1 MLKKIGRFTFVILA
15 ITLALAASSAI
26 AQSTVY
32 NAIPGTLAPSYPS
45 QPFQAQQTRE
55 FGDYVHLAG
64 TNRVLNTVDVTMVT
78 WAPKSDWPLFGTP
91 TDWTHN
97 FTINIY
103 NVVPGAPLNTK
114 GSLVATITQ
123 AKTLPWRPAADPT
136 CPGGTAWRA
145 TDGSCYNGYAFNLS
159 FDMSS
164 LNATLPNDIIIG
176 IQYATETYGFPP
188 VGTGGPYN
196 SLNVAVQGSP
206 ASVGSDANVDRVFW
220 DTITAG
226 WYTDGG
232 AGGVGI
238 FREDTG
244 WTALYG
250 TVPFKVTATPS
261 VAPAPT
267 IINAGFS
274 SPLANP
280 TAWLIYNDETD
291 TIDNSLGSLV
301 VGPGTPPLGNGSA
314 QISVAGSQRRNLATY
329 QFSGTVL
336 STINT
341 LRYSTYNPS
350 AGNGGS
356 ANRSGY
362 LHFNVDFN
370 GTDTWQRRLVYVPN
384 QNGTVIQ
391 NQWQEWDAING
402 GAAMWAYSGATWP
415 VDGLP
420 GTTLKSWSSILAQ
433 YPGIRMRVTDSFF
446 GIRVGEPYN
455 DGYTENID
463 AVKFG
468 TTAPTLKHFN
478 FDPQAP
484 VTYVNGTWA
493 GTTAG
498 ADPDGAGPATN
509 YGYDAFDTI
518 QGGINGV
525 AVGGT
530 VNVAAGNYP
539 ESVSLNKAG
548 VSLKG
553 AGIDTSFIIGP
564 YNSGGVDTLNMTGT
578 GSLVEGFTITRS
590 GNTAALWN
598 SNIKN
603 QGVNMSASGTNMTL
617 QYCKITGNRNGV
629 YVGQSSNNNTIR
641 RNIIDFNRTGIH
653 LVDHSGDVI
662 EENVITNNWTMGI
675 LYRHELGGPD
685 TTGMTIRNN
694 NITGNWYSEVEF
706 REPATGGNLN
716 MSGNYFGPTIT
727 RTTTPSGEPGYAAQI
742 PVAYGGAAADP
753 GSNPTIAGVESAR
766 IDFSPYLN
774 NPTDTSVATGFQ
786 GDYSSIS
793 VTADGAHVVGA
804 DGINNRIQEA
814 IAATSAGGLISI
826 GPGTYANNVTVN
838 KAVNLRGVFTIGG
851 SLTTTAVG
859 ASISPG
865 NSPGIINSGN
875 LTLGPGSTTN
885 MELNGTTVGTQYDQL
900 NVTGTVNINP
910 TAALNVTLGFTPTA
924 GNSFTIINND
934 GADAVTGSFA
944 GLPQGTVFYVLTT
957 AFQIS
962 YTGGSGNDVVLSVV
976 APCNAVSIEHEVE
989 LVAPATVGVD
999 ITTDDTTGKGLK
1011 STQFVVTFNPAV
1023 VTYSGFALGSVT
1035 TGRAFDVFSPSAGVL
1050 NVSIYGANDFAG
1062 AGTLGVITFT
1072 KVGLPGSATPVSFS
1086 SFMFNEG
1093 TACISTTN
1101 GSVTIVG
1108 GTITGSVLYT
1118 DHGGSPTGRAVPG
1131 VTVNGAGA
1139 PPVSALTDSLGAYS
1153 LSGFGAGN
1161 YTRSASKVGQ
1171 HNGALSGFD
1180 SAAISQHVVGLVPI
1194 TSPSKLFVADVSGN
1208 GIVTSFDAALIARF
1222 VVALPGAGT
1231 SGNWVTR
1238 AGNDPALNP
1247 FLAGSTY
1254 GPSTVFANITG
1265 ENYVAFLMGD
1275 VTGNWNLPGNQPGR
1289 PAPGFEG
1296 QKPLRITAPELTAS
1310 ANTEVVIPINVH
1322 DTTGRAIN
1330 SYQFDLRYNPDVL
1343 EPAANIADLSETISE
1358 GYLAT
1363 ANPVEPGLLKVVVF
1377 GPNALA
1383 GGGQLIKLRFNVIGD
1398 VNSVSDLTWE
1408 TFDIN
1413 EGGVNFETRNG
1424 RVVVRAAANDAAIA
1438 GRVLSASGQAV
1449 SGATVTL
1456 TDTLGQTRTARASSL
1471 GHFRFAELTV
1481 GQTYT
1486 IIVSAKRHTFA
1497 SQTVSV
1503 TDGIVNLDL
1512 IAEQ

>member
-1 MLKKIGRFTFVILA
+1 MFKKFGRSIFVILA
-15 ITLALAASSAI
+15 ITLALAATSAI
-26 AQSTVY
+26 AQSVVY
-32 NAIPGTLAPSYPS
+32 NSIPATLAPSYPS

-55 FGDYVHLAG
+55 FGDYVHLGG

-78 WAPKSDWPLFGTP
+78 WAPKSDWPLVGTP
-91 TDWTHN
+91 TNWTHN
-97 FTINIY
+97 FTLNIY
-103 NVVPGAPLNTK
+103 NVVPGSPLNTK
-114 GSLVATITQ
+114 GSLIATITQ
-123 AKTLPWRPAADPT
+123 AQLVPWRPAADPT
-136 CPGGTAWRA
+136 CPGGTAWRS
-145 TDGSCYNGYAFNLS
+145 TVDGGCYNGYAFNMS
-159 FDMSS
+159 FNMSG

-176 IQYATETYGFPP
+176 IQYATQTYGFPP
-188 VGTGGPYN
+188 VGTGGPYD
-196 SLNVAVQGSP
+196 SLNVAVQGAP

-220 DTITAG
+220 DTLTAG

-250 TVPFKVTATPS
+250 TVPFKVTATP
-261 VAPAPT
+261 VTPPAAE
-267 IINAGFS
+267 IINVGYS
-274 SPLANP
+274 SPFANP

-301 VGPGTPPLGNGSA
+301 VGPGTPPLGNGSS
-314 QISVAGSQRRNLATY
+314 QISVTGSQRRNLATY

-341 LRYSTYNPS
+341 LKFSTYNPS

-356 ANRSGY
+356 PTRSGY
-362 LHFNVDFN
+362 LQFNVDFD
-370 GTDTWQRRLVYVPN
+370 GSDTWQRRIGFVPS

-402 GAAMWAYSGATWP
+402 GAALWFHSGPVWP
-415 VDGLP
+415 GTAIP
-420 GTTLKSWSSILAQ
+420 GTTLRTWNDILAS
-433 YPGIRMRVTDSFF
+433 YPGVRIRVTDSFF
-446 GIRVGEPYN
+446 GIRVGEPYA

-463 AVKFG
+463 AIKFG
-468 TTAPTLKHFN
+468 TASSLKHFN
-478 FDPQAP
+478 FDPLAP

-493 GTTAG
+493 GTAAG

-530 VNVAAGNYP
+530 VNVAAGNYL

-548 VSLKG
+548 VSVKG
-553 AGIDTSFIIGP
+553 AGIDVSYIIGP
-564 YNSGGVDTLNMTGT
+564 HNSGGSDTLNMTGT

-590 GNTAALWN
+590 GNSAALWATN
-598 SNIKN
+598 VKN
-603 QGVNMSASGTNMTL
+603 QGVNMSSGGTNMTL

-629 YVGQSSNNNTIR
+629 YVGQSSSNNTIR
-641 RNIIDFNRTGIH
+641 RNIIDFNRTGVH
-653 LVDHSGDVI
+653 LVDHGGDVI
-662 EENVITNNWTMGI
+662 EENFITNNWTMGV
-675 LYRHELGGPD
+675 LYRTEGGPAP
-685 TTGMTIRNN
+685 TGMTVRNN
-694 NITGNWYSEVEF
+694 NITGNWYSQVEF
-706 REPATGGNLN
+706 REPAAGSTLN
-716 MSGNYFGPTIT
+716 FSGNYFGASVT
-727 RTTTPSGEPGYAAQI
+727 RTTLPSGEPGYAALI
-742 PVAYGGAAADP
+742 PVEYGGGATNP
-753 GSNPTIAGVESAR
+753 GGAPSIAGVESAR
-766 IDFSPYLN
+766 VDYSPYLN
-774 NPTDTSVATGFQ
+774 NGDDTSAATGFQ
-786 GDYSSIS
+786 GNFASIS
-793 VTADGAHVVGA
+793 VTSDAAHVVGL

-814 IAATSAGGLISI
+814 IAATSVGGVISI
-826 GPGTYANNVTVN
+826 ASGTYANNVNVN

-885 MELNGTTVGTQYDQL
+885 MEVNGTTVGTQYDQL
-900 NVTGTVNINP
+900 NVTGTVNISP
-910 TAALNVTLGFTPTA
+910 TAALNVSLGFTPTV

-934 GADAVTGSFA
+934 GADAVTGTFA
-944 GLPQGTVFYVLTT
+944 GLPQGAVFYVLTT

-962 YTGGSGNDVVLSVV
+962 YTGGSGNDVVLTVV
-976 APCNAVSIEHEVE
+976 APCNAVSIEHESE
-989 LVAPATVGVD
+989 LVSPPTVDVD

-1035 TGRAFDVFSPSAGVL
+1035 TGRAVDVFSPSAGVL
-1050 NVSIYGANDFAG
+1050 NVSIYGTDDFVG

-1072 KVGLPGSATPVSFS
+1072 KVGLPGTSTPVSFG

-1093 TACISTTN
+1093 TACLTTTN
-1101 GSVTIVG
+1101 GSVTITG
-1108 GTITGSVLYT
+1108 GTITGSVTYSE
-1118 DHGGSPTGRAVPG
+1118 HGGTPLARAVPG
-1131 VTVNGAGA
+1131 VTVSGAGS
-1139 PPVSALTDSLGAYS
+1139 PPVSALTDSFGAYS

-1171 HNGALSGFD
+1171 SNGALSGFD
-1180 SAAISQHVVGLVPI
+1180 SSAISKHVVGLTPI
-1194 TSPSKLFVADVSGN
+1194 TDARKLFVADVSGN
-1208 GIVTSFDAALIARF
+1208 GVVTSFDAALIARF
-1222 VVALPGAGT
+1222 VVALPGAGS
-1231 SGNWVTR
+1231 SGTWVIKQPGIAPST
-1238 AGNDPALNP
+1238 DP
-1247 FLAGSTY
+1247 STY
-1254 GPSTVFANITG
+1254 GPSTVYANISG
-1265 ENYVAFLMGD
+1265 ENYVAYLMGD
-1275 VTGNWNLPGNQPGR
+1275 VTGNWNLPSNELGGR
-1289 PAPGFEG
+1289 AAGFEG
-1296 QKPLRITAPELTAS
+1296 AKPMRVTAPELSAP
-1310 ANTEVVIPINVH
+1310 ANTEVVVPITIP
-1322 DTTGRAIN
+1322 DTTGREIS
-1330 SYQFDLRYNPDVL
+1330 SYQFDLRYNPEVL
-1343 EPAANIADLSETISE
+1343 EPTANIADLSETISE

-1363 ANPVEPGLLKVVVF
+1363 VNPAEPGLLKVVVF

-1383 GGGQLIKLRFNVIGD
+1383 GGGQLIKLRFNVIGE

-1413 EGGVNFETRNG
+1413 EGGINFETRNG
-1424 RVVVRAAANDAAIA
+1424 RVVVRAAANDAAIE
-1438 GRVLSASGQAV
+1438 GRVLSAAGQPVA
-1449 SGATVTL
+1449 GATVTI
-1456 TDTLGQTRTARASSL
+1456 TDTLGQTRSTRVSSL

-1486 IIVSAKRHTFA
+1486 INVSAKRHTFA